1 MKCKK
6 VDAVK
11 CDVLIFLASKL
22 WENWAYWECK
32 FESAQRCVM
41 IVTLEVYPIHSQCTL
56 SLPPNNIRK
65 R

>member
-6 VDAVK
+6 DDAVK

-41 IVTLEVYPIHSQCTL
+41 IVTLEV
-56 SLPPNNIRK
+56 
-65 R
+65 

>member
-11 CDVLIFLASKL
+11 CDALIFLASKL
-22 WENWAYWECK
+22 WENWAYWERK

-41 IVTLEVYPIHSQCTL
+41 IVTLEV
-56 SLPPNNIRK
+56 
-65 R
+65 